1 MSRQR
6 VIVAAVLVVGALFV
20 GHAGPWISQ
29 GFGYSLDGFNGAVWG
44 QGARAAVDDPIA
56 SRLGGIQPDGHR
68 YANHPPL
75 TVWSGAVLSAV
86 SGDSPVAVRLPA
98 VLASLLAL
106 AALALLLHDAG
117 AAPGAVVVGVV
128 AAGTCSMF
136 LTYGAMLDTPVV
148 SFPFA
153 LLALAAAQRGWQGR
167 PPPTGLTVGAAALAC
182 VSGWQAA
189 LLTGIVVAVSLV
201 AHRRT
206 AARLLVG
213 MGLGT
218 AVSVSWIAWVHGSLR
233 PLLDQATY
241 RTSAGGTQAP
251 WLTAQQRHLGDLY
264 GPVLLVLVAV
274 GLVVALLPRPAATAD
289 PATEPGRDDAAIE
302 PGAPTWAGP
311 LLTGMRPLV
320 LVLVASVAGYT
331 ALFRN
336 GSAIHDYW
344 TFWGV
349 ALVAVG
355 AAALADRLIG
365 VAAGRAL
372 PSTLVTAATAVVVVA
387 LAASGLT
394 RPSDAEQR
402 VRDGV
407 DLIAVIEEAP
417 NAADPTATA
426 IAVYDQ
432 PGTLPWADY
441 AVDGLAVHAD
451 DVDDLRALPPDLP
464 VLVVLGGPASP
475 ALQSRAIAVND
486 RFALVP
492 AAALA
497 DHLSR

>member
-20 GHAGPWISQ
+20 AHTEPWISR

-75 TVWSGAVLSAV
+75 TVWSSAVLSAV

-148 SFPFA
+148 SLPFA
-153 LLALAAAQRGWQGR
+153 LLTLAAARRGWQGR
-167 PPPTGLTVGAAALAC
+167 PPPGWMTVGAAALAC

-206 AARLLVG
+206 AGRLLVG
-213 MGLGT
+213 MALGT
-218 AVSVSWIAWVHGSLR
+218 TVSVAWIAWVHGSLR
-233 PLLDQATY
+233 PLFHQATY
-241 RTSAGGTQAP
+241 RSGSGGVQVS
-251 WLTAQQRHLGDLY
+251 WITAQQRHLGDLY
-264 GPVLLVLVAV
+264 GPVLLVLVAI
-274 GLVVALLPRPAATAD
+274 GLVVALLPRRAATAEPAE
-289 PATEPGRDDAAIE
+289 PATEPT
-302 PGAPTWAGP
+302 APPWARP
-311 LLTGMRPLV
+311 LLTGLRPVV
-320 LVLVASVAGYT
+320 LVLVASVVGYT

-365 VAAGRAL
+365 RAEASL
-372 PSTLVTAATAVVVVA
+372 PRTLVTVATAVVVVA

-394 RPSDAEQR
+394 RSSDAEQR

-417 NAADPTATA
+417 NATDPTATA

-441 AVDGLAVHAD
+441 AVGGLAVHAD

-497 DHLSR
+497 DHLGR

>member
-20 GHAGPWISQ
+20 GHAGPWISR

-117 AAPGAVVVGVV
+117 AAPGAVVVGIV

-148 SFPFA
+148 SLPFA
-153 LLALAAAQRGWQGR
+153 LLTLVAAQRGWQGR
-167 PPPTGLTVGAAALAC
+167 PPPTWITVGAAALAC
-182 VSGWQAA
+182 LSGWQAA
-189 LLTGIVVAVSLV
+189 LLTGIAVAVSLV

-206 AARLLVG
+206 AARLLIG

-218 AVSVSWIAWVHGSLR
+218 AVSVAWIGWVHGSLR
-233 PLLDQATY
+233 PLLDQASY
-241 RTSAGGTQAP
+241 RTSTGGTQVS
-251 WLTAQQRHLGDLY
+251 WLTAQQRHVGDLY

-274 GLVVALLPRPAATAD
+274 GLAVALLPRPDA
-289 PATEPGRDDAAIE
+289 PPTEPSS
-302 PGAPTWAGP
+302 PPWARP

-320 LVLVASVAGYT
+320 LVLAASVAGYT

-355 AAALADRLIG
+355 VAALADRLVG
-365 VAAGRAL
+365 VAEGRAL
-372 PSTLVTAATAVVVVA
+372 PTTLVTAVTAVVVVA
-387 LAASGLT
+387 LAGSGLT
-394 RPSDAEQR
+394 RHSDAEQR

-417 NAADPTATA
+417 NAPDPTAAA

-451 DVDDLRALPPDLP
+451 DVDELRALPPDLP

-475 ALQSRAIAVND
+475 ALKSRAIAVND